1 MATSPTTVLEAVNTM
16 LSSIGE
22 APVNSLASG
31 FEDAELAESIIN
43 NVNREVQS
51 KGFVFNTDLEYTLF
65 PGSDGTVHLPANILR
80 VDTTKLVRS
89 SEEDIVERGRKLYD
103 RKNNTFNL
111 SKKTTGIKLDL
122 IIQLDFEDLPEPARR
137 YIALRSA
144 RIFQDRVLSSS
155 ELHGFQQQDEA
166 QALSE
171 LMDYNAESADYSIF
185 DNYDTFRS
193 LDRSIH
199 STTVN
204 PEDSTLTHKI

>member
-103 RKNNTFNL
+103 RKNNTFWRHV
-111 SKKTTGIKLDL
+111 SHR
-122 IIQLDFEDLPEPARR
+122 EP
-137 YIALRSA
+137 LRLASTHIGPN
-144 RIFQDRVLSSS
+144 RP
-155 ELHGFQQQDEA
+155 
-166 QALSE
+166 
-171 LMDYNAESADYSIF
+171 
-185 DNYDTFRS
+185 TCCRS
-193 LDRSIH
+193 LCLRH
-199 STTVN
+199 
-204 PEDSTLTHKI
+204 PFAW